1 MTKPV
6 IIKRIDKGE
15 PLTYAEQDQ
24 NFQNLKDATV
34 SLVAGSGGTS
44 VAADLNGTITLVAGT
59 GITLSGDN
67 SAKTV
72 TISGSSSIGTDN
84 ITLGSGSNAL
94 VSVHTGV
101 ENGNLNLYGGSSA
114 TVYKASLFLDS
125 GSTDGI
131 TLDTEYPGANI
142 YISPGDLTSGNVG
155 KVHLQGVTTVIS
167 KSTTERDAITN
178 QTNGDLLFNSTT
190 KQFEGYAGATN
201 GWMPL
206 GVAPTESATYAS
218 SATVDFANFS
228 GLLLINNTG
237 TTGQVAMYLCGGGSA
252 NLFGYSSSSTP
263 HGTGAMSYVSG
274 INGYRWTN
282 NTGISDTFNF
292 TVIKTRNTA

>member
-101 ENGNLNLYGGSSA
+101 DSGNLVLYGGSSA
-114 TVYKASLFLDS
+114 TLYKASLFLDS

-131 TLDTEYPGANI
+131 TLDTEYPGGHI
-142 YISPGDLTSGNVG
+142 YISPGDLTSGNTG
-155 KVHLQGVTTVIS
+155 KVYLQGVTSIMS

-178 QTNGDLLFNSTT
+178 TANGDLVFNSTI

-201 GWMPL
+201 GWIPL
-206 GVAPTESATYAS
+206 GVAPTEPATYAASATY
-218 SATVDFANFS
+218 DFSNFS
-228 GLLLINNTG
+228 GLVLINRQDAGSGN
-237 TTGQVAMYLCGGGSA
+237 VSLWLCGGGFAVRLADSQG
-252 NLFGYSSSSTP
+252 NQS
-263 HGTGAMSYVSG
+263 GTIASNAG

-282 NTGISDTFNF
+282 NTGGTITCNF
-292 TVIKTRNTA
+292 FTIRTRQSG